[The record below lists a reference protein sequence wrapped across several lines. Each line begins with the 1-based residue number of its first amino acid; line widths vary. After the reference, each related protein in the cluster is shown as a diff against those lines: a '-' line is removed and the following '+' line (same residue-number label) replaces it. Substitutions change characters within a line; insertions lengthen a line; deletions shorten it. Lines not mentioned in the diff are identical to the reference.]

1 MKKNYWIM
9 MLCLLAGSF
18 AGCSDD
24 DNGPTWKE
32 LFDQERSLIRNFIA
46 DKSPRDSMI
55 FQVEFKGEKFEDVA
69 YVFNYSTDADKKKPK
84 DKQFILVNY
93 TDRNLGGTILDDTRA
108 SVIGGEKI
116 EIPRFPLGGPIYEE
130 IISDEEVYS
139 NFLKHISEGTSGSII
154 LSSMLASR
162 STYLYRQYTVE
173 KIIEGTLLKY
183 EYDLID
189 KFLDKKGFDK
199 NNIIKVPAEGND
211 TITQIAKFG
220 GLAGEDILP
229 NDSVTVHCN
238 GYILDEI
245 SGADLTNRQI
255 FKMKEGEKET
265 IKVSDFIEE
274 GLRVGLLQMKVGEK
288 AYILIPSGRG
298 YGKGVV
304 NAYYQYLIP
313 PYATLMYEVEV
324 FARKANNK

>member
-46 DKSPRDSMI
+46 DKSPRDSMV

-69 YVFNYSTDADKKKPK
+69 YVFDYSTDADKKKPK

-139 NFLKHISEGTSGSII
+139 NFLKHIPEGTSGSII

-173 KIIEGTLLKY
+173 KIIDMELLDY
-183 EYDLID
+183 EYHLMDE
-189 KFLDKKGFDK
+189 FLDKKGFDK
-199 NNIIKVPAEGND
+199 NNIIKVPTEGND

-220 GLAGEDILP
+220 GVANEDILP

-255 FKMKEGEKET
+255 LKMKEGEKVAW
-265 IKVSDFIEE
+265 KVSGLIE
-274 GLRVGLLQMKVGEK
+274 GLRVGLLEMKVGEK
-288 AYILIPSGRG
+288 AYILIPSGRA
-298 YGKGVV
+298 YGKGAI
-304 NAYYQYLIP
+304 NSYYQYIMP

-324 FARKANNK
+324 LSRKANDK